1 MMLQIIC
8 ISIFLLGAVIGWLVV
23 YFVRKYKEYNPK
35 VLRDS
40 MVLLLGG
47 GCMDFLLSLIDKQVA
62 LYAFAA
68 YLIGL
73 ATAFFLHWIYQ
84 FIVAKITA
92 PKFMDP
98 RSKYELF
105 SGCSLSDTEKDAR
118 SMVCYQLEIVN
129 QGFQQLYEKLITED
143 EFITLV
149 KKSGLTRQA
158 FEDLT
163 SHPMGSQISGSLV
176 HIYSLSPYAR
186 LYFSCIGYP
195 HSGQDFFA
203 ML

>member
-1 MMLQIIC
+1 MLRM
-8 ISIFLLGAVIGWLVV
+8 ISVSLFLFGATVGWLIV
-23 YFVRKYKEYNPK
+23 YFVRKYKEHNPK
-35 VLRDS
+35 GLRETIVLF
-40 MVLLLGG
+40 LGG
-47 GCMDFLLSLIDKQVA
+47 GCMELLWSLIDKQVA
-62 LYAFAA
+62 LYAFIA
-68 YLIGL
+68 YIIGF

-84 FIVAKITA
+84 LIVAKITA

-129 QGFQQLYEKLITED
+129 QGFQQLCEKLITED

-163 SHPMGSQISGSLV
+163 SHPMGDMF
-176 HIYSLSPYAR
+176 LSPALTAYMRAKTI
-186 LYFSCIGYP
+186 FDTIEGDV
-195 HSGQDFFA
+195 QTDK
-203 ML
+203 

>member
-1 MMLQIIC
+1 MLRLVFV
-8 ISIFLLGAVIGWLVV
+8 SVFLLGAVIGWLVV
-23 YFVRKYKEYNPK
+23 YFVRKYKKYNPK

-62 LYAFAA
+62 ICAFAA

-73 ATAFFLHWIYQ
+73 FTAFFLHWIYQ
-84 FIVAKITA
+84 LIVAKITA

-105 SGCSLSDTEKDAR
+105 SGCSLSDTEKEAR
-118 SMVCYQLEIVN
+118 SLVCYQLEIVN
-129 QGFQQLYEKLITED
+129 QGFQQLCEKLITEN

-149 KKSGLTRQA
+149 KKSGLTRQV

-163 SHPMGSQISGSLV
+163 SHPMGDMF
-176 HIYSLSPYAR
+176 LSPALTAYIRAKNVFDVIDSDA
-186 LYFSCIGYP
+186 L
-195 HSGQDFFA
+195 A
-203 ML
+203 

>member
-1 MMLQIIC
+1 MLRLVFV
-8 ISIFLLGAVIGWLVV
+8 SVFLLGAVIGWLVV

-73 ATAFFLHWIYQ
+73 FTAFFLHWIYQ
-84 FIVAKITA
+84 LIVVKITA

-105 SGCSLSDTEKDAR
+105 SGCNLSDTEKDAR

-129 QGFQQLYEKLITED
+129 QGFLQLCEKLITED

-158 FEDLT
+158 FKDLT
-163 SHPMGSQISGSLV
+163 SHPLGDMF
-176 HIYSLSPYAR
+176 LSPALTAYIRAKNVFDAIEGDV
-186 LYFSCIGYP
+186 LTEKSP
-195 HSGQDFFA
+195 VSKN
-203 ML
+203 L

>member
-1 MMLQIIC
+1 MLRLVFV
-8 ISIFLLGAVIGWLVV
+8 SLFLLGAVIGWLVV
-23 YFVRKYKEYNPK
+23 YFVRKYKDHNPK
-35 VLRDS
+35 GLRETIVLF
-40 MVLLLGG
+40 LGG
-47 GCMDFLLSLIDKQVA
+47 GCLDLLLSLIDKQVA
-62 LYAFAA
+62 IDAFTA
-68 YLIGL
+68 YIIGF

-118 SMVCYQLEIVN
+118 AMVGYQLEVVS
-129 QGFQQLYEKLITED
+129 QGFLQLSKKLITED

-158 FEDLT
+158 FEELT
-163 SHPMGSQISGSLV
+163 SHPMGDMF
-176 HIYSLSPYAR
+176 LSPALTAYMRAKNIFDTIEGDV
-186 LYFSCIGYP
+186 LT
-195 HSGQDFFA
+195 DK
-203 ML
+203 

>member
-1 MMLQIIC
+1 MLRM
-8 ISIFLLGAVIGWLVV
+8 ISVSLFLFGATVGWLIV
-23 YFVRKYKEYNPK
+23 YFVRKYKEHNPK
-35 VLRDS
+35 GLRETIVLF
-40 MVLLLGG
+40 LGG
-47 GCMDFLLSLIDKQVA
+47 GCMELFLSLIDKQVA
-62 LYAFAA
+62 LYAFIA
-68 YLIGL
+68 YIIGF

-129 QGFQQLYEKLITED
+129 QGFQQLCEKLITED

-149 KKSGLTRQA
+149 KKSGLTRQT
-158 FEDLT
+158 FEELT
-163 SHPMGSQISGSLV
+163 SHPMGDMF
-176 HIYSLSPYAR
+176 LSPALTAYMRAKTI
-186 LYFSCIGYP
+186 FDTIEGDV
-195 HSGQDFFA
+195 QTDK
-203 ML
+203 

>member
-1 MMLQIIC
+1 MLRLVFV
-8 ISIFLLGAVIGWLVV
+8 SVFLLGAVIGWLMV
-23 YFVRKYKEYNPK
+23 YFVRKYKKYNPK

-62 LYAFAA
+62 IYAFVA

-73 ATAFFLHWIYQ
+73 FTAFFLHWIYQ

-129 QGFQQLYEKLITED
+129 QGFQQLCEKLITED

-149 KKSGLTRQA
+149 KKSGLTRQV
-158 FEDLT
+158 FEELT
-163 SHPMGSQISGSLV
+163 SSPIGDMFLDPSLTAY
-176 HIYSLSPYAR
+176 IKAKN
-186 LYFSCIGYP
+186 I
-195 HSGQDFFA
+195 FFVDDVPNGKES
-203 ML
+203 

>member
-1 MMLQIIC
+1 MVLQIIFF
-8 ISIFLLGAVIGWLVV
+8 SVFLFGAVIGWLVV
-23 YFVRKYKEYNPK
+23 YFVRKYKKYNPK
-35 VLRDS
+35 VLRDTI
-40 MVLLLGG
+40 VLFLGG
-47 GCMDFLLSLIDKQVA
+47 GCMDLLLSLIDKQTA

-68 YLIGL
+68 YLIGI
-73 ATAFFLHWIYQ
+73 ATTFFLHWIYQ

-105 SGCSLSDTEKDAR
+105 SGCNLSDEEKDAR
-118 SMVCYQLEIVN
+118 SMVCYQLKIVN

-163 SHPMGSQISGSLV
+163 SHPMGDMF
-176 HIYSLSPYAR
+176 LSPALAAYIRAKNIFDAIEIDT
-186 LYFSCIGYP
+186 LE
-195 HSGQDFFA
+195 DN
-203 ML
+203 

>member
-1 MMLQIIC
+1 MLRLVFV
-8 ISIFLLGAVIGWLVV
+8 SLFLLGAVIGWLVV
-23 YFVRKYKEYNPK
+23 YFVRKYKDHNPK
-35 VLRDS
+35 GLRDTI
-40 MVLLLGG
+40 MLFLGG
-47 GCMDFLLSLIDKQVA
+47 GCLDLLLSLIDRQVA
-62 LYAFAA
+62 IDAFTA
-68 YLIGL
+68 YIIGF

-105 SGCSLSDTEKDAR
+105 SGCNLSDTEKDAR
-118 SMVCYQLEIVN
+118 SLVCYQLEIVN
-129 QGFQQLYEKLITED
+129 QGFQQLCEKLITED

-163 SHPMGSQISGSLV
+163 SHPMGDMFLSLALTAYMRAKNIFDAIEGDV
-176 HIYSLSPYAR
+176 
-186 LYFSCIGYP
+186 
-195 HSGQDFFA
+195 QTDK
-203 ML
+203 

>member
-1 MMLQIIC
+1 MLRLVFV
-8 ISIFLLGAVIGWLVV
+8 SVFLLGAVIGWLVV

-62 LYAFAA
+62 LYAFIA
-68 YLIGL
+68 YIIGF

-129 QGFQQLYEKLITED
+129 QGFQQLCEKLITED
-143 EFITLV
+143 DFITLV

-163 SHPMGSQISGSLV
+163 SHPMGDMF
-176 HIYSLSPYAR
+176 LSPALTAYMRAKNIFDVIEIDT
-186 LYFSCIGYP
+186 LE
-195 HSGQDFFA
+195 DN
-203 ML
+203 

>member
-1 MMLQIIC
+1 MLRLVFV
-8 ISIFLLGAVIGWLVV
+8 SVFLLGAVIGWLVV
-23 YFVRKYKEYNPK
+23 YFVRKYKKYNPK

-40 MVLLLGG
+40 MALLLGG

-84 FIVAKITA
+84 LIVAKITA

-105 SGCSLSDTEKDAR
+105 SGCSLSDTEKDVR

-129 QGFQQLYEKLITED
+129 QGFQQLCEKLITED

-149 KKSGLTRQA
+149 KKKGLTRQA
-158 FEDLT
+158 FEELT
-163 SHPMGSQISGSLV
+163 SHPMGDMF
-176 HIYSLSPYAR
+176 LSPALTAYMRAKNIFDAIER
-186 LYFSCIGYP
+186 DAVDRQIIV
-195 HSGQDFFA
+195 D
-203 ML
+203 

>member
-1 MMLQIIC
+1 MMLRLVFV
-8 ISIFLLGAVIGWLVV
+8 SVFLLGAVIGWLMV
-23 YFVRKYKEYNPK
+23 YFVRKYKKYNPK

-62 LYAFAA
+62 IYAFVA

-73 ATAFFLHWIYQ
+73 FTAFFLHWIYQ

-129 QGFQQLYEKLITED
+129 QGFQQLCEKLITED

-149 KKSGLTRQA
+149 KKSGLTRQV
-158 FEDLT
+158 FEELT
-163 SHPMGSQISGSLV
+163 SHPLGDMF
-176 HIYSLSPYAR
+176 LSPALTAYMRAKNIFDVIDR
-186 LYFSCIGYP
+186 DTLT
-195 HSGQDFFA
+195 DK
-203 ML
+203 

>member
-1 MMLQIIC
+1 MLRM
-8 ISIFLLGAVIGWLVV
+8 ISVSLFLFGATVGWLIV
-23 YFVRKYKEYNPK
+23 YFVRKYKEHNPK
-35 VLRDS
+35 GLRETIVLF
-40 MVLLLGG
+40 LGG
-47 GCMDFLLSLIDKQVA
+47 GCMELFLSLIDKQVA
-62 LYAFAA
+62 LYAFIA
-68 YLIGL
+68 YIIGF

-129 QGFQQLYEKLITED
+129 QGFQQLCEKLITEN

-163 SHPMGSQISGSLV
+163 SHPMGDMF
-176 HIYSLSPYAR
+176 LSPALTAYMRAKTI
-186 LYFSCIGYP
+186 FDTIEGDV
-195 HSGQDFFA
+195 QTDK
-203 ML
+203 

>member
-1 MMLQIIC
+1 MLQLVFV
-8 ISIFLLGAVIGWLVV
+8 SVFLLGAVIGWLVV
-23 YFVRKYKEYNPK
+23 YFVRKYKKYNPK

-129 QGFQQLYEKLITED
+129 QGFQQLCEKLITED
-143 EFITLV
+143 DFITLV

-163 SHPMGSQISGSLV
+163 SHPMGDMF
-176 HIYSLSPYAR
+176 LSPALTAYMRAKNIFDVIEIDT
-186 LYFSCIGYP
+186 LE
-195 HSGQDFFA
+195 DN
-203 ML
+203 

>member
-40 MVLLLGG
+40 MLLFLGG
-47 GCMDFLLSLIDKQVA
+47 GCMDFLLSLIDKQAA

-73 ATAFFLHWIYQ
+73 FTAFFLHWIYQ

-118 SMVCYQLEIVN
+118 AMVGYQLEIVN
-129 QGFQQLYEKLITED
+129 QGFQQLCEKLITED
-143 EFITLV
+143 EFIVLV
-149 KKSGLTRQA
+149 KKTGLTHQV

-163 SHPMGSQISGSLV
+163 NHPMGDMF
-176 HIYSLSPYAR
+176 LSPALTAYIR
-186 LYFSCIGYP
+186 
-195 HSGQDFFA
+195 A
-203 ML
+203 MNIFDVIEGDVLADK

>member
-1 MMLQIIC
+1 MLRLVFV
-8 ISIFLLGAVIGWLVV
+8 SVFLLGAVIGWLMV
-23 YFVRKYKEYNPK
+23 YFVRKYKKYNPK

-62 LYAFAA
+62 IYAFVA

-73 ATAFFLHWIYQ
+73 FTAFFLHWIYQ

-129 QGFQQLYEKLITED
+129 QGFQQLCEKLITED

-163 SHPMGSQISGSLV
+163 SHPLGDMF
-176 HIYSLSPYAR
+176 LSPALTAYMRAKNIFDVIDR
-186 LYFSCIGYP
+186 DTLT
-195 HSGQDFFA
+195 DK
-203 ML
+203 

>member
-1 MMLQIIC
+1 MLRLVFV
-8 ISIFLLGAVIGWLVV
+8 SLFLLGAVIGWLVV
-23 YFVRKYKEYNPK
+23 YFVRKYKDHNPK
-35 VLRDS
+35 GLRETIVLF
-40 MVLLLGG
+40 LGG
-47 GCMDFLLSLIDKQVA
+47 GCMELLLSLIDKQIA
-62 LYAFAA
+62 IYAFSA
-68 YLIGL
+68 YIVGF
-73 ATAFFLHWIYQ
+73 AVAFFLHWIYQ

-118 SMVCYQLEIVN
+118 TMVGYQLEIVN
-129 QGFQQLYEKLITED
+129 QGFQQLCEKLITED

-163 SHPMGSQISGSLV
+163 SHPMGDMF
-176 HIYSLSPYAR
+176 LSPALTAYMRAKNIFDVIDR
-186 LYFSCIGYP
+186 DTLT
-195 HSGQDFFA
+195 DK
-203 ML
+203 

>member
-1 MMLQIIC
+1 MMLRM
-8 ISIFLLGAVIGWLVV
+8 ISVSLFLFGATVGWLIV
-23 YFVRKYKEYNPK
+23 YFVRKYKDHNPK
-35 VLRDS
+35 GLRETIVLF
-40 MVLLLGG
+40 LGG
-47 GCMDFLLSLIDKQVA
+47 GCMELFLSLIDKQVA
-62 LYAFAA
+62 LYAFIA
-68 YLIGL
+68 YIIGF

-129 QGFQQLYEKLITED
+129 QGFQQLCEKLVTED

-163 SHPMGSQISGSLV
+163 SHPMGDMF
-176 HIYSLSPYAR
+176 LSPALTAYIRAKNIFDAIER
-186 LYFSCIGYP
+186 DAADRQIIV
-195 HSGQDFFA
+195 D
-203 ML
+203 

>member
-1 MMLQIIC
+1 MMLRM
-8 ISIFLLGAVIGWLVV
+8 ISVSLFLFGATVGWLIV
-23 YFVRKYKEYNPK
+23 YFVRKYKEHNPK
-35 VLRDS
+35 GLRETIVLF
-40 MVLLLGG
+40 LGG
-47 GCMDFLLSLIDKQVA
+47 GCMELFLSLIDKQVA
-62 LYAFAA
+62 LYAFIA
-68 YLIGL
+68 YIIGF

-163 SHPMGSQISGSLV
+163 SHPMGDMF
-176 HIYSLSPYAR
+176 LSPALAAYIRAKNIFDAIEIDT
-186 LYFSCIGYP
+186 LE
-195 HSGQDFFA
+195 DN
-203 ML
+203 

>member
-163 SHPMGSQISGSLV
+163 SHPMGDMF
-176 HIYSLSPYAR
+176 LSPT
-186 LYFSCIGYP
+186 LDI
-195 HSGQDFFA
+195 
-203 ML
+203 